1 MRIYLAMEKELLVL
15 NQQNGQ
21 WQAEPKLVGMQITC
35 VTTDPQRPERV
46 YCGTFGRGLW
56 SSDDAGSTWKPTG
69 DPGTTALGPSNGEG
83 ILSAKI
89 TAVAVS
95 LTERAGGY
103 GVVYAGT
110 EPGALFRSEDGG
122 NTWWEM
128 KALSQLPSAPT
139 WSFPPRPDTNHV
151 RWITPDPLVAG
162 RLFVAVEAGAL
173 VRSLDGGEHWEDRK
187 PDGPYD
193 THTLVMHPLAPDR
206 LYSSAG
212 DGFGRPGRGYNESR
226 DAGDTWQ
233 RPDEG
238 LHENYLWS
246 LAVDPA
252 DPDTIIVSG
261 AASPAEAHGG
271 RSGLR
276 SFIYRKQGTESWQRA
291 SEGLPE
297 AEGTVVAA
305 LTSYKSEPHV
315 FYALTNK
322 GLYRSPD
329 TGQHWENISM
339 PWKPE
344 YQRQH
349 QQAVVVSEA

>member
-1 MRIYLAMEKELLVL
+1 MHIYLAMEKELLVL
-15 NQQNGQ
+15 TQQNGQ
-21 WQAEPKLVGMQITC
+21 WQAEPQLAGMQITC
-35 VTTDPQRPERV
+35 VTADPQRPERV

-56 SSDDAGSTWKPTG
+56 RSNDAGQSWEPIG
-69 DPGTTALGPSNGEG
+69 DPGAALSPWNGEG
-83 ILSAKI
+83 IHSAKV

-95 LTERAGGY
+95 MTERSGGY

-128 KALSQLPSAPT
+128 KALRSLPSAPT

-151 RWITPDPLVAG
+151 RWITPDPLVTG

-173 VRSLDGGEHWEDRK
+173 VRSLDGGEHWEDRR

-212 DGFGRPGRGYNESR
+212 DGFGRFGRGYNESH
-226 DAGDTWQ
+226 DGGNTWQ

-238 LHENYLWS
+238 LQYNYLWS
-246 LAVDPA
+246 VALDPA
-252 DPDTIIVSG
+252 DPDTIVVSG
-261 AASPAEAHGG
+261 ATSPAEAHGG
-271 RSGLR
+271 RSSVR
-276 SFIYRKQGTESWQRA
+276 SFISRKQGAEPWRLA
-291 SEGLPE
+291 MDGLPD
-297 AEGTVVAA
+297 AEGTVVAS
-305 LTSYKSEPHV
+305 LTSYNHEPHM

-329 TGQHWENISM
+329 TGVHWEQINV

-344 YQRQH
+344 YERQH
-349 QQAVVVSEA
+349 QQAIVVSEA